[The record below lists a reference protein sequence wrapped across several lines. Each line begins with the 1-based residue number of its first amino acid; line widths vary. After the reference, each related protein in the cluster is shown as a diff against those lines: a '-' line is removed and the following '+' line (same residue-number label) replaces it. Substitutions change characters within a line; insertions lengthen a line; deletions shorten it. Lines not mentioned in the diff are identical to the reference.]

1 MPPRGMLDR
10 IWTTAKAVFG
20 VALLVVCAL
29 LAAQKLDRERA
40 EQSAQ
45 ALFRAGGP
53 EATGSISP
61 SAPVLPTRTP
71 SE

>member
-53 EATGSISP
+53 EATGSITP
-61 SAPVLPTRTP
+61 AAPALPTRTP

>member
-1 MPPRGMLDR
+1 MPPFGMLDR

-20 VALLVVCAL
+20 VGLLVVCAL

-45 ALFRAGGP
+45 AMFRAGGP
-53 EATGSISP
+53 EATGSITP
-61 SAPVLPTRTP
+61 SAPASQTQTP